1 VNDRLRGRLTRTFG
15 ALAGFTIVTAG
26 LVVFVIVFGIQA
38 RSLRVACA
46 ETAAIVNDILVVY
59 PASRYD
65 ARDRLGVIMTHLH
78 SSNLVVV
85 VNDGRIRYEGRW
97 VAAGG
102 KPGARYEVSV
112 RPRSSLLE
120 PRARPFADR
129 AALSLAALAGYE
141 GSSMRDGDTSVA
153 VTADV
158 AVLKAIAWHSLL
170 ILFGFVPFAVV
181 VGYVLGRTMARHAL
195 EPLAMVSEALEA
207 FAAGDLAPRPVRSRH
222 GDADQLDRLAIA
234 YNAAMATMGRAFA
247 ERARA
252 ETRIHQFV
260 SDASHQLRT
269 PLTVLRGFTGIL
281 RRREFD
287 TDEEFAR
294 IVDTMDGQSAIMTSL
309 LHKLILLESWETR
322 PAGKQEAFDVAEA
335 VEQIVTPIA
344 QSHRHR
350 DVRLQL
356 GANAFA
362 SIDPDE
368 LLHAIGNLVTNAL
381 NYAPEGTISVEVTVV
396 EDDVRI
402 IVADQGP
409 GMSEDELRH
418 VFDRFYR
425 GARRD
430 VAGSGLGL
438 AIAKRAV
445 ERANGT
451 LTAQSVLGAGSRFTI
466 ALPRAVRTRANAAAA
481 T

>member
-1 VNDRLRGRLTRTFG
+1 
-15 ALAGFTIVTAG
+15 
-26 LVVFVIVFGIQA
+26 
-38 RSLRVACA
+38 
-46 ETAAIVNDILVVY
+46 
-59 PASRYD
+59 
-65 ARDRLGVIMTHLH
+65 
-78 SSNLVVV
+78 
-85 VNDGRIRYEGRW
+85 
-97 VAAGG
+97 
-102 KPGARYEVSV
+102 
-112 RPRSSLLE
+112 
-120 PRARPFADR
+120 
-129 AALSLAALAGYE
+129 
-141 GSSMRDGDTSVA
+141 MRDGDTSVA
-153 VTADV
+153 VTADI
-158 AVLKAIAWHSLL
+158 AVLKAIAWRSLL

-181 VGYVLGRTMARHAL
+181 VGYLLGRTMARHAL
-195 EPLAMVSEALEA
+195 EPLEMVSEALEA
-207 FAAGDLAPRPVRSRH
+207 FAAGDLTPRPVRSRH

-234 YNAAMATMGRAFA
+234 YNSAMATMGRAFA

-252 ETRIHQFV
+252 ETKIHQFV

-322 PAGKQEAFDVAEA
+322 PAGEQDALDVAEA
-335 VEQIVTPIA
+335 VEQIVAPIA

-356 GANAFA
+356 TANAFA
-362 SIDPDE
+362 SIDADE

-381 NYAPEGTISVEVTVV
+381 NYAPESAIAVEVTIV

-402 IVADQGP
+402 IVADRGP
-409 GMSEDELRH
+409 GMSEEELRH

-451 LTAQSVLGAGSRFTI
+451 LSAESVLGQGSRFTI
-466 ALPRAVRTRANAAAA
+466 ALPRAKRARANVAVP

>member
-1 VNDRLRGRLTRTFG
+1 VNDRLRGRLARTFG
-15 ALAGFTIVTAG
+15 ALAGFTIVSIG
-26 LVVFVIVFGIQA
+26 LAVFVIVVGIQA
-38 RSLRVACA
+38 RSLRIACA

-65 ARDRLGVIMTHLH
+65 ARDRLDLIMTHLH

-85 VNDGRIRYEGRW
+85 VNDGRTRYEGRW
-97 VAAGG
+97 VEAGG
-102 KPGARYEVSV
+102 KPGARFAVSV
-112 RPRSSLLE
+112 RPRSALLE
-120 PRARPFADR
+120 PKARPFADR
-129 AALSLAALAGYE
+129 AALSLAALAGYQ

-158 AVLKAIAWHSLL
+158 AVLKAIAWRSLL

-181 VGYVLGRTMARHAL
+181 VGYALGRTMARHAL
-195 EPLAMVSEALEA
+195 EPLEMVSEALEA
-207 FAAGDLAPRPVRSRH
+207 FAAGDLTPRPVRSRH
-222 GDADQLDRLAIA
+222 GDVDQLDRLAIA
-234 YNAAMATMGRAFA
+234 YNSAMATMARAFA

-252 ETRIHQFV
+252 EARIHQFV

-294 IVDTMDGQSAIMTSL
+294 IVDTMDGQSAIMTAL
-309 LHKLILLESWETR
+309 LQKLILLESWETR
-322 PAGKQEAFDVAEA
+322 PVGVHDAVDVAEA
-335 VEQIVTPIA
+335 VEQLVAPIA

-350 DVRLQL
+350 EMRLRL
-356 GANAFA
+356 CAGAFA

-368 LLHAIGNLVTNAL
+368 LLHAVGNLVTNAL
-381 NYAPEGTISVEVTVV
+381 NYAPEGPIAVEVRVV
-396 EDDVRI
+396 EGDVRI
-402 IVADQGP
+402 IVADAGP
-409 GMSEDELRH
+409 GMSEEELRH
-418 VFDRFYR
+418 VFDRFFR

-451 LTAQSVLGAGSRFTI
+451 LSAQSILGQGSCFTI
-466 ALPRAVRTRANAAAA
+466 ALPRAERARENAPVP